1 MGKPMKQFLICLLL
15 ASLCFPLAA
24 QTAQTVSVYMPIFTG
39 TGIDEQDSAF
49 YFMYIYREIEAR
61 DNITIG
67 RASFSTDYTIL
78 GAISPMVGADGTFYF
93 ELSVYDNI
101 TGNRISDQRYRYS
114 SLSNAEVALKT
125 MLDNIF
131 TLILPVQPV
140 EPPPQTAQQ
149 PVLPSQIPA
158 RPVTPPAQQQPA
170 QPQDDPAQPSV
181 LPDQIPVQPPDG
193 AAQPPVKPNPN
204 EDWRDR
210 RLFLGISVAWAPRIY
225 DDGERQ
231 ASNMRNFGLGFYP
244 ELQLMDSVALGMG
257 MGLSPE
263 WIAVGE
269 NEGENFR
276 DMILAVPLLLKIV
289 LKLGDSLMLEPYSG
303 ISFNFPFFGVT
314 KPPALSWV
322 VGYQH
327 NVKTGPGAFFFDFRF
342 FMDIG
347 KSTLEDRPP
356 IPKQE
361 YQRYGMEISAG
372 YKLGLVQK

>member
-1 MGKPMKQFLICLLL
+1 MKQFLICLLL
-15 ASLCFPLAA
+15 ASLGFPLAA

-78 GAISPMVGADGTFYF
+78 GAISPVVGADGTFYF

-140 EPPPQTAQQ
+140 EPPPTSAQQ

-158 RPVTPPAQQQPA
+158 RPVTPPAQQPA
-170 QPQDDPAQPSV
+170 QPPDDPAQPSV

-193 AAQPPVKPNPN
+193 AAQPPVKPSPN

-210 RLFLGISVAWAPRIY
+210 RLFLGISAAWAPRIY

-244 ELQLMDSVALGMG
+244 ELQFMDSVALGMG

-276 DMILAVPLLLKIV
+276 DMILAVPLLVKIV

-303 ISFNFPFFGVT
+303 ISLNFPLFGVT
-314 KPPALSWV
+314 KPPLLSWV

-372 YKLGLVQK
+372 YKLGVVQK